1 MAMAVMMSTKIVML
15 MMMESSM
22 VKIYAYLVNLGGH
35 QLRSMTG
42 IEMVV
47 MMRRKMLMTMEMGI
61 LTKTTPVFEVH
72 LHIW

>member
-1 MAMAVMMSTKIVML
+1 MAMAVMMYTKIVML

-22 VKIYAYLVNLGGH
+22 FKIYAYLVNLDGH

-47 MMRRKMLMTMEMGI
+47 MMRRKMLMTMEMVI
-61 LTKTTPVFEVH
+61 LTKTTPVYEVH